1 MELGAARVRG
11 LSSRLM
17 GRSQVLAAC
26 LVASAAGSA
35 AAGGP
40 GQANTRT
47 SKVTIETDPPGAKV
61 YFNVKEDGE
70 VCTTPCTV
78 DAPVGETPIIVEAEN
93 RRAIIENLVVP
104 RKSARP
110 LRVSFKLR
118 PAYGSLVVEGSDG
131 ATIKIDERAQGTA
144 PRRFDEVLA
153 GAHHVVLEQ
162 DGRKIYDEFVEVEVD
177 ADATVSVPRAAE
189 PAPPAAPAAPA
200 LTAARE
206 PADRER
212 GAPVIAVAAATD
224 IGFRQFTYNNNLTP
238 QRQRNDHEGGQVLTG
253 ATVELWPTTLLHL
266 GALPGLSIYGRF
278 QIGVNPQ
285 RVTVMDP
292 VTHAAVPTALTT
304 SWRSLEISVRHRW
317 TLANAGTIE
326 VGAGYT
332 SDRYQFTTDGSM
344 EGDALRAMVPDAAY
358 KAIRIGARGSLLLG
372 RFEPYVAAENRPVL
386 SGGMMEH
393 RYQLGT
399 SVNGVLAALGA
410 VVHLGH
416 FQIRAEAGLVEYS
429 WTFRPDMGDAQA
441 DGGSDL
447 IERIGLG
454 VGYTY

>member
-1 MELGAARVRG
+1 
-11 LSSRLM
+11 M

-40 GQANTRT
+40 GQGNRT

-78 DAPVGETPIIVEAEN
+78 DAPIGETPIIVEAEN

-110 LRVSFKLR
+110 LRVSYKLR

-144 PRRFDEVLA
+144 PRRFDEILA
-153 GAHHVVLEQ
+153 GAHHVVLEK

-177 ADATVSVPRAAE
+177 TDAMVSAPRAAD
-189 PAPPAAPAAPA
+189 PAPPAAPPAGA

-212 GAPVIAVAAATD
+212 GAPRIAVAAATD
-224 IGFRQFTYNNNLTP
+224 IGFRQFTYQNNLTP
-238 QRQRNDHEGGQVLTG
+238 TRQRDEHEVGQVLTG
-253 ATVELWPTTLLHL
+253 AIVELWPATLLQL

-285 RVTVMDP
+285 RVTFRDSKDHEVK
-292 VTHAAVPTALTT
+292 PTPLTT
-304 SWRSLEISVRHRW
+304 SWQSLEISVRHRW
-317 TLANAGTIE
+317 TIASAGTIE

-332 SDRYQFTTDGSM
+332 SDRYQFTTDGSID
-344 EGDALRAMVPDAAY
+344 GDAQRAMVPDAAY
-358 KAIRIGARGSLLLG
+358 KAVRIGGGASLLLG
-372 RFEPYVAAENRPVL
+372 RLEPYLAAENRLVV
-386 SGGMMEH
+386 SGGMMEQ
-393 RYQLGT
+393 RYKVST
-399 SVNGVLAALGA
+399 SVNGVKGALGA
-410 VVHLGH
+410 VVHLGR
-416 FQIRAEAGLVEYS
+416 FDVRAEASLIHYGWS
-429 WTFRPDMGDAQA
+429 FRYDTTDDDKA

-447 IERIGLG
+447 IERIGLTA
-454 VGYTY
+454 GYTY